1 MGEVYRARD
10 GRLGRDVAIKILPT
24 DVAADPDRL
33 ARFEREAQVLASLNH
48 PNIAHIHGI
57 EDSTG
62 TPALV
67 MELVEGPTLAD
78 RIVKGPIPFDEA
90 LPIAKQIAQ
99 ALEAAHEQGIIHRD
113 LKPANIKVRSDGT
126 VKLLDF
132 GLAKAFESWSTAN
145 TSATMSPTLSIHAT
159 QAGLILGTAAYMAP
173 EQARGKPV
181 DKRADVWAFGVV
193 LFEMLTSTRAFE
205 REDITDTIV
214 AVVSTE
220 PDWSALPAATSPV
233 IRELMRRC
241 VEKDPRRRLR
251 DIGEA
256 RIRID
261 DLLEGRASDPSQPSV
276 PSQSVPRLRLAGRTV
291 AAAVAASALTGLA
304 VWQFPPPR
312 RPSLMTRFIIPLP
325 EGQAFTNPGR
335 SLLAFSPDGA
345 SLVYNANS
353 RLYLRPMSGLGEHV
367 ISGSEESAGLLGPAF
382 SPDGRSLVFYSGA
395 ARSLKRLETS
405 GGTAVQI
412 CEADAPYGVSWNEQ
426 GIVFAQ
432 RGKGI
437 LRVSPNGGTPE
448 VIASVAAD
456 EIAANPQLLP
466 GGRTVLFSVGKSGSV
481 WDKGQIVAQR
491 LAGGSRK
498 ILIEPGTD
506 GRYLPTGHL
515 LYALSGVVLA
525 VPFDPVNLVISGG
538 SVPVIDGV
546 QRAAQGSAIS
556 NPGGAHFSVSMS
568 GSLAYLP
575 GPSVS
580 QTAATDLALFDRKG
594 GAERLKL
601 PLGPYV
607 APRVSPNGQE
617 IAFERDDE
625 REASIWT
632 YSLAGG
638 HAAQRLT
645 FGGNNRA
652 PVWSA
657 DGQWIVYQ
665 SDREGDLAIFRQRAD
680 GTGTIERL
688 TKPEQGVTHTPQS
701 SSSDGVSLL
710 FSAQKEGQSRL
721 WTMTLK
727 DRKVAG
733 YGDMNAREAAFS
745 PDGRWIVYQAPI
757 GGSANGV
764 FVEPFPRTGPRYQ
777 VPLIGT
783 GGQPFWSPKGDEI
796 IMNTGAASSTV
807 ITVTTK
813 PSVSFGRPEPFPRLG
828 RSDPPLTTARR
839 NSDMLPDGER
849 VIGVVVQVDTL
860 LSGGQAPHIVIVEN
874 WFDELRARVP
884 TK

>member
-33 ARFEREAQVLASLNH
+33 ARLEREAQVLASLNH

-78 RIVKGPIPFDEA
+78 RIAKGPIPLDEA
-90 LPIAKQIAQ
+90 LPIANQIAQ

-113 LKPANIKVRSDGT
+113 LKPANIKVRPDGT

-132 GLAKAFESWSTAN
+132 GLAKAFESWPTAHA
-145 TSATMSPTLSIHAT
+145 SATVSPTLSVHAT

-220 PDWSALPAATSPV
+220 PDWSALPAATLPV
-233 IRELMRRC
+233 IRDLMHRC

-251 DIGEA
+251 DIGDA
-256 RIRID
+256 RIRIED
-261 DLLEGRASDPSQPSV
+261 VLEGRSSDASQTPV
-276 PSQSVPRLRLAGRTV
+276 PSRAAPRIGLAGRMV
-291 AAAVAASALTGLA
+291 AAAVAAGALTGLA
-304 VWQFPPPR
+304 VYQFRPPQ
-312 RPSLMTRFIIPLP
+312 RPSMVTRFVVPLP
-325 EGQAFTNPGR
+325 DGQGFTNPGR

-353 RLYLRPMSGLGEHV
+353 RLHLRAMSGLDEHV

-382 SPDGRSLVFYSGA
+382 SPDGTSIVFYSQA
-395 ARSLKRLETS
+395 DRSFKRLEMS

-412 CEADAPYGVSWNEQ
+412 CVADTPFGVSWNEQ
-426 GIVFAQ
+426 GIVFGQ

-456 EIAANPQLLP
+456 EVAANPQMLP
-466 GGRTVLFSVGKSGSV
+466 GGRTVLFSVAKSGSL
-481 WDKGQIVAQR
+481 WDKGQVVAQR
-491 LAGGSRK
+491 LADGSRK
-498 ILIEPGTD
+498 ILIEPGSD

-515 LYALSGVVLA
+515 VYALSGVVLA

-546 QRAAQGSAIS
+546 QRAGPGVASG

-575 GPSVS
+575 GPGVS
-580 QTAATDLALFDRKG
+580 QAAATDLALFDRKG

-607 APRVSPNGQE
+607 APRVSPNGKE

-625 REASIWT
+625 REVSIWR

-645 FGGNNRA
+645 FGGNSRA

-665 SDREGDLAIFRQRAD
+665 SDREGDRAIFWQRAD
-680 GTGTIERL
+680 GTGTAERL

-710 FSAQKEGQSRL
+710 FSAQKEAQSNL
-721 WTMTLK
+721 WTLTLK
-727 DRKVAG
+727 DRKVAA

-757 GGSANGV
+757 GSGANGV
-764 FVEPFPRTGPRYQ
+764 FVEPFPRTGSRYQ

-807 ITVTTK
+807 IAVTTK
-813 PSVSFGRPEPFPRLG
+813 PSVSFGRPEPFPRQG
-828 RSDPPLTTARR
+828 RNDPPPTTDRR

-849 VIGVVVQVDTL
+849 VIGVLAQADAL
-860 LSGGQAPHIVIVEN
+860 LSRGQAPHIVIVEN